1 MYEEAK
7 KIIEKSNLTD
17 EEKLS
22 LLLQIEPENALREA
36 EEKKKYHIIVKYYI
50 EKKDYDKAKEYIER
64 AINDKADKE
73 VNEIILEYKDIILK
87 DKELS
92 NNIAKYL
99 LDIENIY
106 SATAFYENMNDNLKD
121 LLAEKIFKEK
131 IYIWH

>member
-99 LDIENIY
+99 LDIENI
-106 SATAFYENMNDNLKD
+106 
-121 LLAEKIFKEK
+121 
-131 IYIWH
+131 

>member
-50 EKKDYDKAKEYIER
+50 EKKDYDKAKEYM
-64 AINDKADKE
+64 KE
-73 VNEIILEYKDIILK
+73 QLTIKQIRN
-87 DKELS
+87 
-92 NNIAKYL
+92 
-99 LDIENIY
+99 
-106 SATAFYENMNDNLKD
+106 
-121 LLAEKIFKEK
+121 
-131 IYIWH
+131 